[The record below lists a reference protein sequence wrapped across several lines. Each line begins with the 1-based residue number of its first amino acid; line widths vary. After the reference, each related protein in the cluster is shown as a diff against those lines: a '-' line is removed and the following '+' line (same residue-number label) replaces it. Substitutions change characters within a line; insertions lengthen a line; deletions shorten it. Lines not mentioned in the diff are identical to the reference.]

1 MLKKRET
8 AGALALKAASD
19 STKYDVLEIAHAL
32 TDDLA
37 RELMVCAHRHREI
50 FDEDEYCVGYV
61 IASDP
66 LIKGVMRRKFFAYLY
81 LPSPRPDQCIFLYSK
96 KQDRFIK
103 RLWTLPNYITMAEL
117 SESISVEPKYK
128 EMKGWC
134 DAFYSF
140 KFWEYIRKQHGI
152 KMLSES
158 EYLDANREKL
168 IKAGCKEV
176 KASFTEAFDFSK
188 VTTDKIVNSQEPL
201 LKQ

>member
-8 AGALALKAASD
+8 VGALAVKAASD
-19 STKYDVLEIAHAL
+19 STKYDLIELSHAL

-37 RELMVCAHRHREI
+37 RELMVCAHRHRQI

-81 LPSPRPDQCIFLYSK
+81 LPSPRPDQCIFLYNK
-96 KQDRFIK
+96 KQDRFVK

-117 SESISVEPKYK
+117 SESTIVDHKYK

-140 KFWEYIRKQHGI
+140 KFWPYIRKQHGI

-158 EYLDANREKL
+158 EYLNANREKL

-176 KASFTEAFDFSK
+176 KPSATEAFDFGKITTNK
-188 VTTDKIVNSQEPL
+188 VVNSNKTL
-201 LKQ
+201 FKQ